1 MEDSKDLIKSE
12 TMLTYSFVLDEVI
25 EHKFILRETRKQR
38 WERLRAEELRIEALE
53 AREKSLYP
61 WTNKQLTLPMSYD
74 MEIECDRITRKIRRE
89 EQARKGKK
97 RSRFSNWKN
106 EELKVEEIVSEPA
119 YIPKRKFNPVLDG
132 CRSIEEYEPLNKI
145 DEGSYGIVFRAREKA
160 TSKIYAIKKV
170 KLEREKEGFPIT
182 ALREITLMMK
192 IEHQNI
198 VKVKEVVFGSTLDK
212 VYMVMEY
219 VEHEI
224 KSLVQQSFESM
235 SISKGENFD
244 PKSVYCISTVEIKWI
259 IRQLLK
265 GVQHMHSNY
274 IVHRDLKTSNLLI
287 NNNGIVKIWDF
298 GLARIFAEPPTP
310 CTDLVVTL
318 WYRAPELLLGA
329 NIYNGKAV
337 DMWSVGCIFAE
348 LLLKEPI
355 FMGNGELDQLDKI
368 FKLLGTPTDESWKGW
383 RSLKHAKLISARKG
397 GKSKLRDKFPKIA
410 LEDNDMYLTD
420 NGLDLLSKMLTYD
433 PEKRITAKEAL
444 NHTWF
449 KEYPLGWEPAE
460 MPTMFPTNEIPR
472 DQLKKRRMKSLDKEQ
487 QKQREEL
494 YENDYRFE
502 IHQNMANY
510 DRVQ

>member
-1 MEDSKDLIKSE
+1 MENTDWPTADFVITYSSISADLIE
-12 TMLTYSFVLDEVI
+12 PTL
-25 EHKFILRETRKQR
+25 ILRESRKQKWDR
-38 WERLRAEELRIEALE
+38 VRAEEQRLDALS
-53 AREKSLYP
+53 ASNRATYP
-61 WTNKQLTLPMSYD
+61 WNNVLQTLPMSYD
-74 MEIECDRITRKIRRE
+74 MEIEWDRITRKLRRQA
-89 EQARKGKK
+89 QARKGNK
-97 RSRFSNWKN
+97 RSRFTNSKN
-106 EELKVEEIVSEPA
+106 DELKVEEIVSEPA
-119 YIPKRKFNPVLDG
+119 YVPKRKFNPVLDG

-219 VEHEI
+219 IEHEI

-235 SISKGENFD
+235 SM
-244 PKSVYCISTVEIKWI
+244 PKVDTAGPTSTYCLSTVEIKWI
-259 IRQLLK
+259 MRQLLK
-265 GVQHMHSNY
+265 GVQHMHNNY

-287 NNNGIVKIWDF
+287 NNNGIVKICDF

-329 NIYNGKAV
+329 NVYSGKAV
-337 DMWSVGCIFAE
+337 DMWSVGCIMAE

-368 FKLLGTPTDESWKGW
+368 FKMLGTPTDETWKGW
-383 RSLKHAKLISARKG
+383 RSLKHAKLISAKKG
-397 GKSKLRDKFPKIA
+397 CKSKLRDKFPKIA

-420 NGLDLLSKMLTYD
+420 TGLDLLSKMLTFD
-433 PEKRITAKEAL
+433 PEKRITAKDAL
-444 NHTWF
+444 GHLWF
-449 KEYPLGWEPAE
+449 KEYPLGCEPAE

-472 DQLKKRRMKSLDKEQ
+472 DQLRKRRMKSLDKEQ

-502 IHQNMANY
+502 IHQNLANY
-510 DRVQ
+510 EKVQ